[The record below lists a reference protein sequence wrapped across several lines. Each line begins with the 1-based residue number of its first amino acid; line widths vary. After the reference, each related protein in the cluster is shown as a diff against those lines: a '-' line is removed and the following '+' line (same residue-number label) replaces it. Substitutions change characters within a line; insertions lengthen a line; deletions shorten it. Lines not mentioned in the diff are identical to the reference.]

1 MGPNLSIVQLSAMA
15 PSLLTRPKVG
25 RSPVAPH
32 RVDGETIEPRVS
44 LPIAKGT
51 NPATVADVD
60 PAEDPLLPC
69 SRFQGFL
76 VLPPYH
82 TSPQAG
88 APNVNLAT
96 NTAPAASNW
105 LIISAFSEKICDLK
119 GVAPQVVLY
128 PATFNKSLAP

>member
-1 MGPNLSIVQLSAMA
+1 MGPNLSMVQLSAMA

-82 TSPQAG
+82 TSPQAR

-96 NTAPAASNW
+96 NTAPEASNR
-105 LIISAFSEKICDLK
+105 LITSAFSEKICDLK